1 MAEVPESYD
10 VAGMI
15 EIAGQTLV
23 TFTNGEALFVSVESL
38 DELIKVGVYVMTP
51 YHIGGRG
58 DEPTV
63 EPANGNIGP
72 RFVARSTMAQM
83 WQVMEAVSA

>member
-1 MAEVPESYD
+1 MAGVPESYSI
-10 VAGMI
+10 AGTM
-15 EIAGQTLV
+15 EIAGQALV
-23 TFTNGEALFVSVESL
+23 TFTDGDALFVSADSI
-38 DELIKVGVYVMTP
+38 DPLIETGVYVMNL

-72 RFVARSTMAQM
+72 RFVARSTMAQV